1 MSKISALIVAHNEE
15 EKIEECL
22 KSLVFA
28 DEIVVVLDKCS
39 DATKEIAQRY
49 SKNIIEGEWEVE
61 GVRRNI
67 GLEACTLE
75 WVFEIDADERVS
87 KDLSNELIDVAKN
100 STSDSYI
107 IAMDNYVGER
117 LVKYGWLRTM
127 GVLEKRIFFK
137 KGLKKYK
144 QDKKIHPDFEM
155 SGSVAKMDNNLTH
168 KMDSNIAGLL
178 SRFNRNTSW
187 RATDIIENSVSFD
200 RSTFKEIIDIQL
212 RFVKSFISKKGY
224 KEGALGLLIGI
235 LCALYPF
242 TSRLKARELS
252 QKLNQSKKEQRSS

>member
-39 DATKEIAQRY
+39 DGTKEIAQRY
-49 SKNIIEGEWEVE
+49 SKNIIEGEWDVE

-67 GLEACTLE
+67 GLEACNLE
-75 WVFEIDADERVS
+75 WVLEIDADERVS
-87 KDLSNELIDVAKN
+87 KELSNEMIESVK
-100 STSDSYI
+100 SPKSDSYI
-107 IAMDNYVGER
+107 IQMDNYVGDR
-117 LVKYGWLRTM
+117 LVKFGWLRTI

-144 QDKKIHPDFEM
+144 QDAQVHPDFKM
-155 SGSVAKMDNNLTH
+155 TGSVSNLNNNLTH
-168 KMDSNIAGLL
+168 KMDANISGLFN
-178 SRFNRNTSW
+178 RFNRNTSW
-187 RATDIIENSVSFD
+187 RATDIIENKVSFD
-200 RSTFKEIIDIQL
+200 KSVFKEIIHIEL
-212 RFVKSFISKKGY
+212 RFFKSFISKKGY
-224 KEGALGLLIGI
+224 KEGVLGLLIGI
-235 LCALYPF
+235 LCALYSF

-252 QKLNQSKKEQRSS
+252 KNFNNTKMEQKK